1 MADDTMSCREIKQRH
16 QHQQHT
22 HTHTNLKPE
31 TLKKERKKV
40 RVGELERLEMR
51 GKECKLFVFC
61 IYIKMFLKKII

>member
-22 HTHTNLKPE
+22 HTHTHKNLKPE

-51 GKECKLFVFC
+51 GKECKLFMSFVF
-61 IYIKMFLKKII
+61 I